1 MHADG
6 PRAVGPHGKPVE
18 ASGGTT
24 ADDVGAMR
32 ESASQYLNP
41 FPTPLIT

>member
-18 ASGGTT
+18 ASASTT
-24 ADDVGAMR
+24 AAK
-32 ESASQYLNP
+32 SAKKKKNHLDP
-41 FPTPLIT
+41 KVLRTPSG